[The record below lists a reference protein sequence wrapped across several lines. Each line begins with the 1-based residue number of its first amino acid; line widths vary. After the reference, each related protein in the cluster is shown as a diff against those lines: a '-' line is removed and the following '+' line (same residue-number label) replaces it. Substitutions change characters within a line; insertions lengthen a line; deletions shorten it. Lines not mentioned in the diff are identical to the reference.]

1 MSKELRQALSKYL
14 AGIGAKGA
22 RKQAKTHSK
31 ADFVRWGKMGGRP
44 KKKRAR
50 TRQDARSAKR

>member
-14 AGIGAKGA
+14 ADIGRKGA

-44 KKKRAR
+44 PKKK
-50 TRQDARSAKR
+50 AK